1 MIKVSAAVA
10 ILLGLVVVAL
20 LAWRARLAARV
31 ASPARDEYQRLRRR
45 LAALKV
51 AYKNGKFNESTY
63 HAHQRQLAGRLAEL
77 TRDGHP
83 SMTGNPRDLALMAL
97 AATCLM
103 LGAGLLVWPKLR
115 LAPGGDAPAQSASQ
129 AASAAHPLS
138 AEQLDRTVAKMR
150 DQVKQNSKDATSWA
164 MLAHSYDML
173 GRHTEASAA
182 YAQLIELAPTDP
194 QVLADAADSLALS
207 RGRRLQGEPM
217 KLIERAL
224 ALDPKNLKALSLAGT
239 EALDRNDPTR
249 AVAYWQR
256 ARSLVTD
263 PVLTREFDER
273 IAEARA
279 LQARPASAVAAAP
292 AQIAPPNPAAFV
304 SGRIVLS
311 DKLKSQVSANDVL
324 FVFARP
330 VEGSRMP
337 IALMRRRAS
346 ELPIEFRLDDSMAM
360 VPQARLSTQAR
371 VIVGARVSK
380 RGDASPQAGDLQ
392 GFSAP
397 VAVGTPGLRLE
408 IAEVVK

>member
-1 MIKVSAAVA
+1 
-10 ILLGLVVVAL
+10 L
-20 LAWRARLAARV
+20 
-31 ASPARDEYQRLRRR
+31 
-45 LAALKV
+45 
-51 AYKNGKFNESTY
+51 
-63 HAHQRQLAGRLAEL
+63 
-77 TRDGHP
+77 
-83 SMTGNPRDLALMAL
+83 
-97 AATCLM
+97 
-103 LGAGLLVWPKLR
+103 
-115 LAPGGDAPAQSASQ
+115 
-129 AASAAHPLS
+129 
-138 AEQLDRTVAKMR
+138 
-150 DQVKQNSKDATSWA
+150 
-164 MLAHSYDML
+164 
-173 GRHTEASAA
+173 
-182 YAQLIELAPTDP
+182 
-194 QVLADAADSLALS
+194 
-207 RGRRLQGEPM
+207 
-217 KLIERAL
+217 
-224 ALDPKNLKALSLAGT
+224 
-239 EALDRNDPTR
+239 
-249 AVAYWQR
+249 AYWQR
-256 ARSLVTD
+256 ARSLATD
-263 PVLTREFDER
+263 PVLTREFEER